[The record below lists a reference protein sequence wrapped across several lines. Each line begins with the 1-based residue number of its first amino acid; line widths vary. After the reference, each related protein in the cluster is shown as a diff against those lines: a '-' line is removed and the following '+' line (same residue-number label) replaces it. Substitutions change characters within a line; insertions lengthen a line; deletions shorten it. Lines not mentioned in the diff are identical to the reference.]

1 MMIQYVVLRCDVEN
15 KMCQHRD
22 EHQFIVSRETLN
34 VHKKTVW
41 SAYYEKK
48 SMLQLADLR

>member
-1 MMIQYVVLRCDVEN
+1 MIQYVVLRCDVEN

-22 EHQFIVSRETLN
+22 LSSSYHAKHLTCIKRRFDPRTM
-34 VHKKTVW
+34 K
-41 SAYYEKK
+41 KK